1 MKRISI
7 VGSGNV
13 GTNTAFFIAE
23 TRTAEVLLVDIKDG
37 VAAGKALDLMEAGPV
52 RGYATSIR
60 GTVRIDDIAGSDVVV
75 IAAGVTRKPGQQRED
90 VYRDNAPIV
99 RAIAQDI
106 RRLAPGAVVINV
118 VEPVDLL
125 TLLVQETLDADRFKV
140 MGVGGLLSSTR
151 IRYFVSKALGVSPRE
166 VTGLIIGPHHPS
178 MVFLKDTI
186 RVSGIPA
193 EALLGEARLRELIEE
208 ARNAGDAILQLTQRS
223 SSFYASCAATAALVE
238 AIVSNTKAL
247 LPVSVRCEGEYGIN
261 GLAIGVPAYVGQ
273 HGVTGILDLKLT
285 TADREAFDRAAAALR
300 TAHDN
305 IIAGAA

>member
-1 MKRISI
+1 
-7 VGSGNV
+7 
-13 GTNTAFFIAE
+13 
-23 TRTAEVLLVDIKDG
+23 
-37 VAAGKALDLMEAGPV
+37 
-52 RGYATSIR
+52 
-60 GTVRIDDIAGSDVVV
+60 
-75 IAAGVTRKPGQQRED
+75 
-90 VYRDNAPIV
+90 
-99 RAIAQDI
+99 
-106 RRLAPGAVVINV
+106 VVINV

-238 AIVSNTKAL
+238 AIVSNTRAL